1 MDFKDYY
8 EVLGVAPDVDD
19 KTLKTAYRK
28 LARKY
33 HPDVSKEADAEARFK
48 EVAEAYDVLRD
59 PHKRA
64 EYDQV
69 RLYQQQ
75 GERFQVPPDWQPGS
89 GDDYSDP
96 HAGFGADYSDFFESL
111 FGAAGRSQQ
120 GGFARRG
127 RDIELELPL
136 FLEESQAGSTKPLS
150 FTLPQRDELGRRVGE
165 TTKTLNVKI
174 PAGVADGNRI
184 HLDSQGEVG
193 PGGGPAGDLYI
204 EMTVSPHDVFTR
216 HGDDLEMVV
225 TIPMTAAALGT
236 KVLMHTL
243 EADREDFAE
252 DTKTVT
258 VEVPAGTQSGTRI
271 VVSERGVPR
280 LRRNGRGDLG
290 VTFIVQTPTKLDSHQ
305 KDLLRQLAEAREET
319 NASASVEKSGGRGM
333 FSRIKEAFGG

>member
-89 GDDYSDP
+89 GENYSDP
-96 HAGFGADYSDFFESL
+96 QAGFGEDYSDFFESL

-127 RDIELELPL
+127 RDVELELPL

-150 FTLPQRDELGRRVGE
+150 FSLPQRDELGRRVGE

-174 PAGVADGNRI
+174 PAGSTDGERI
-184 HLDSQGEVG
+184 RLKGQGE
-193 PGGGPAGDLYI
+193 PGIGGAQAGDLYLVI
-204 EMTVSPHDVFTR
+204 RLVPHLVFDVD
-216 HGDDLEMVV
+216 GQDLVV
-225 TIPMTAAALGT
+225 TVPLAPWEAALGA
-236 KVLMHTL
+236 KVQVPTL
-243 EADREDFAE
+243 DGQIMLSI
-252 DTKTVT
+252 
-258 VEVPAGTQSGTRI
+258 PAGSQNGA
-271 VVSERGVPR
+271 R
-280 LRRNGRGDLG
+280 LRVRGKGLAGKNGQGDLYA
-290 VTFIVQTPTKLDSHQ
+290 
-305 KDLLRQLAEAREET
+305 LLKVVMPPQGDEATQALWRQLAERA
-319 NASASVEKSGGRGM
+319 
-333 FSRIKEAFGG
+333 AFDPRRDWRKVR

>member
-89 GDDYSDP
+89 GENYSDSQ
-96 HAGFGADYSDFFESL
+96 AGFGEDYSDFFESL

-127 RDIELELPL
+127 RDVELELPL

-150 FTLPQRDELGRRVGE
+150 FSLPQRDELGRRVGE
-165 TTKTLNVKI
+165 TIKTLNVKI
-174 PAGVADGNRI
+174 PAGSTDGERI
-184 HLDSQGEVG
+184 RLKGQGE
-193 PGGGPAGDLYI
+193 PGIGGAQAGDLYLVI
-204 EMTVSPHDVFTR
+204 RLVPHPVFDVDGQDLLVTVP
-216 HGDDLEMVV
+216 LAPWE
-225 TIPMTAAALGT
+225 AALGA
-236 KVLMHTL
+236 KVQVPTL
-243 EADREDFAE
+243 DGQIMLSI
-252 DTKTVT
+252 
-258 VEVPAGTQSGTRI
+258 PAGSQSGA
-271 VVSERGVPR
+271 R
-280 LRRNGRGDLG
+280 LRVRGKGLAGKNGQGDLYA
-290 VTFIVQTPTKLDSHQ
+290 
-305 KDLLRQLAEAREET
+305 LLKVVMPPKGDEATQALWRQLAERA
-319 NASASVEKSGGRGM
+319 
-333 FSRIKEAFGG
+333 AFDPRRDWRKVR

>member
-8 EVLGVAPDVDD
+8 EVLGVTPDVDD

-127 RDIELELPL
+127 RDVELELPL

-150 FTLPQRDELGRRVGE
+150 FSLPQRDELGRRVGE

-174 PAGVADGNRI
+174 PAGSTDGERI
-184 HLDSQGEVG
+184 RLKGQGE
-193 PGGGPAGDLYI
+193 PGIGGAAAGDLYLVI
-204 EMTVSPHDVFTR
+204 RLVPHPVFDVD
-216 HGDDLEMVV
+216 GQDLVV
-225 TIPMTAAALGT
+225 GVPLAPWEAALGA
-236 KVLMHTL
+236 KVQVPTL
-243 EADREDFAE
+243 DGQIMLSI
-252 DTKTVT
+252 
-258 VEVPAGTQSGTRI
+258 PAGSQSGA
-271 VVSERGVPR
+271 R
-280 LRRNGRGDLG
+280 LRVRGKGLAGKGGQGDLYA
-290 VTFIVQTPTKLDSHQ
+290 
-305 KDLLRQLAEAREET
+305 LLKVVMPPKGDEETQALWRQLAERA
-319 NASASVEKSGGRGM
+319 
-333 FSRIKEAFGG
+333 AFDPRQDWRKVR

>member
-8 EVLGVAPDVDD
+8 EILGVAPDVDD

-89 GDDYSDP
+89 GENYSDP
-96 HAGFGADYSDFFESL
+96 HAGFGEDYSDFFESL
-111 FGAAGRSQQ
+111 FGAAGRSQH

-127 RDIELELPL
+127 RDVELELPL

-150 FTLPQRDELGRRVGE
+150 FSLPQRDELGRRVGE

-174 PAGVADGNRI
+174 PAGSTDGERI
-184 HLDSQGEVG
+184 RLKGQGE
-193 PGGGPAGDLYI
+193 PGIGGAEAGDLYLVI
-204 EMTVSPHDVFTR
+204 RLVPHPVFDVD
-216 HGDDLEMVV
+216 GQDLVV
-225 TIPMTAAALGT
+225 TVPLAPWEAALGA
-236 KVLMHTL
+236 KVQVPTL
-243 EADREDFAE
+243 DGQIMLSI
-252 DTKTVT
+252 
-258 VEVPAGTQSGTRI
+258 PAGSQSGA
-271 VVSERGVPR
+271 R
-280 LRRNGRGDLG
+280 LRVRGKGLAGKNGQGDLHAVLKVVMPPKG
-290 VTFIVQTPTKLDSHQ
+290 DEATQALW
-305 KDLLRQLAEAREET
+305 RQLAERA
-319 NASASVEKSGGRGM
+319 
-333 FSRIKEAFGG
+333 AFDPRQDWRKVR

>member
-19 KTLKTAYRK
+19 KTLKTTYRK

-69 RLYQQQ
+69 RRYQQQ

-89 GDDYSDP
+89 GADYSDP
-96 HAGFGADYSDFFESL
+96 HAGFGQDYSDFFESL

-150 FTLPQRDELGRRVGE
+150 FSLPQRDELGRRVGE

-174 PAGVADGNRI
+174 PAGSTDGERI
-184 HLDSQGEVG
+184 RLKGQGE
-193 PGGGPAGDLYI
+193 PGMGGAEAGDLYLVI
-204 EMTVSPHDVFTR
+204 RLVPHPLFDVDGQDLVVSVP
-216 HGDDLEMVV
+216 LAPWE
-225 TIPMTAAALGT
+225 AALGA
-236 KVLMHTL
+236 KVQVPTL
-243 EADREDFAE
+243 DGQIMLSI
-252 DTKTVT
+252 
-258 VEVPAGTQSGTRI
+258 PPGSQSGA
-271 VVSERGVPR
+271 R
-280 LRRNGRGDLG
+280 LRVRGKGLAGKAGQGDL
-290 VTFIVQTPTKLDSHQ
+290 HA
-305 KDLLRQLAEAREET
+305 LLKVVMPPKGDEETQALWRQLAERA
-319 NASASVEKSGGRGM
+319 
-333 FSRIKEAFGG
+333 AFDPRQDWRKV

>member
-111 FGAAGRSQQ
+111 FGAAGRSQH

-127 RDIELELPL
+127 RDVELELPL

-174 PAGVADGNRI
+174 PAGSTDGERI
-184 HLDSQGEVG
+184 RLKGQGEPGVG
-193 PGGGPAGDLYI
+193 GAEAGDLYLVI
-204 EMTVSPHDVFTR
+204 RLVPHPLFDVDGQDLVVSVP
-216 HGDDLEMVV
+216 LAPWE
-225 TIPMTAAALGT
+225 AALGA
-236 KVLMHTL
+236 KVQVPTL
-243 EADREDFAE
+243 DGQIMLSIPPGSQNGA
-252 DTKTVT
+252 
-258 VEVPAGTQSGTRI
+258 
-271 VVSERGVPR
+271 R
-280 LRRNGRGDLG
+280 LRVRGKGLVGKAGQGDLHALLKVVMPSRGDEETQALW
-290 VTFIVQTPTKLDSHQ
+290 
-305 KDLLRQLAEAREET
+305 RQLAERA
-319 NASASVEKSGGRGM
+319 
-333 FSRIKEAFGG
+333 AFDPRRDWRKV

>member
-127 RDIELELPL
+127 RDVELELPL

-174 PAGVADGNRI
+174 PAGSTDGERI
-184 HLDSQGEVG
+184 RLKGQGEPGVG
-193 PGGGPAGDLYI
+193 GAEAGDLYLVI
-204 EMTVSPHDVFTR
+204 RLVPHPLFDVDGQDLVVSVP
-216 HGDDLEMVV
+216 LAPWE
-225 TIPMTAAALGT
+225 AALGA
-236 KVLMHTL
+236 KVQ
-243 EADREDFAE
+243 
-252 DTKTVT
+252 
-258 VEVPAGTQSGTRI
+258 VPTPDGQIMLSIPPGSQNGA
-271 VVSERGVPR
+271 R
-280 LRRNGRGDLG
+280 LRVRGKGLVGKAGQGDL
-290 VTFIVQTPTKLDSHQ
+290 HA
-305 KDLLRQLAEAREET
+305 LLKVVMPPRRDEETQALWRQLAERA
-319 NASASVEKSGGRGM
+319 
-333 FSRIKEAFGG
+333 AFDPRRDWRKV

>member
-89 GDDYSDP
+89 GENYSDP
-96 HAGFGADYSDFFESL
+96 QAGFGEDYSDFFESL

-127 RDIELELPL
+127 RDVELELPL

-150 FTLPQRDELGRRVGE
+150 FSLPQRDELGRRVGE
-165 TTKTLNVKI
+165 TIKTLNVKI
-174 PAGVADGNRI
+174 PAGSTDGERI
-184 HLDSQGEVG
+184 RLKGQGE
-193 PGGGPAGDLYI
+193 PGIGGAQAGDLYLVI
-204 EMTVSPHDVFTR
+204 RLVPHPVFDVDGQDLLVTVP
-216 HGDDLEMVV
+216 LAPWE
-225 TIPMTAAALGT
+225 AALGA
-236 KVLMHTL
+236 KVQVPTL
-243 EADREDFAE
+243 DGQIMLSI
-252 DTKTVT
+252 
-258 VEVPAGTQSGTRI
+258 PAGSQSGA
-271 VVSERGVPR
+271 R
-280 LRRNGRGDLG
+280 LRVRGKGLAGKNGQGDLYA
-290 VTFIVQTPTKLDSHQ
+290 
-305 KDLLRQLAEAREET
+305 LLKVVMPPKGDEATQALWRQLAERA
-319 NASASVEKSGGRGM
+319 
-333 FSRIKEAFGG
+333 AFDPRRDWRKVR

>member
-174 PAGVADGNRI
+174 PAGSTDGERI
-184 HLDSQGEVG
+184 RLKGQGEPGVG
-193 PGGGPAGDLYI
+193 GAEAGDLYLVI
-204 EMTVSPHDVFTR
+204 RLVPHPLFDVDGQDLVVSVP
-216 HGDDLEMVV
+216 LAPWE
-225 TIPMTAAALGT
+225 AALGA
-236 KVLMHTL
+236 KVQVPTL
-243 EADREDFAE
+243 DGQIMLSIPPGSQNGA
-252 DTKTVT
+252 
-258 VEVPAGTQSGTRI
+258 
-271 VVSERGVPR
+271 R
-280 LRRNGRGDLG
+280 LRVRGKGLVGKAGQGDLHAQLKVVMPPRGDEETQALW
-290 VTFIVQTPTKLDSHQ
+290 
-305 KDLLRQLAEAREET
+305 RQLAERA
-319 NASASVEKSGGRGM
+319 
-333 FSRIKEAFGG
+333 AFDPRRDWRKV

>member
-111 FGAAGRSQQ
+111 FGAAGRSQH

-127 RDIELELPL
+127 RDVELELPL

-174 PAGVADGNRI
+174 PAGSTDGERI
-184 HLDSQGEVG
+184 RLKGQGEPGVG
-193 PGGGPAGDLYI
+193 GAEAGDLYLVI
-204 EMTVSPHDVFTR
+204 RLVPHPLFDVDGQDLVVSVP
-216 HGDDLEMVV
+216 LAPWE
-225 TIPMTAAALGT
+225 AALGA
-236 KVLMHTL
+236 KVQVPTL
-243 EADREDFAE
+243 DGQIMLSIPPGSQNGA
-252 DTKTVT
+252 
-258 VEVPAGTQSGTRI
+258 
-271 VVSERGVPR
+271 R
-280 LRRNGRGDLG
+280 LRVRGKGLVGKAGQGDLHALLNVVMPPRGDEETQALW
-290 VTFIVQTPTKLDSHQ
+290 
-305 KDLLRQLAEAREET
+305 RQLAERA
-319 NASASVEKSGGRGM
+319 
-333 FSRIKEAFGG
+333 AFDPRRDWRKV

>member
-1 MDFKDYY
+1 
-8 EVLGVAPDVDD
+8 
-19 KTLKTAYRK
+19 
-28 LARKY
+28 
-33 HPDVSKEADAEARFK
+33 
-48 EVAEAYDVLRD
+48 
-59 PHKRA
+59 
-64 EYDQV
+64 
-69 RLYQQQ
+69 
-75 GERFQVPPDWQPGS
+75 
-89 GDDYSDP
+89 
-96 HAGFGADYSDFFESL
+96 
-111 FGAAGRSQQ
+111 
-120 GGFARRG
+120 
-127 RDIELELPL
+127 
-136 FLEESQAGSTKPLS
+136 
-150 FTLPQRDELGRRVGE
+150 
-165 TTKTLNVKI
+165 
-174 PAGVADGNRI
+174 
-184 HLDSQGEVG
+184 
-193 PGGGPAGDLYI
+193 
-204 EMTVSPHDVFTR
+204 MTVSPHDVFTR

>member
-96 HAGFGADYSDFFESL
+96 HAGFGADHSDFFESL

-165 TTKTLNVKI
+165 TTKTRNVKI
-174 PAGVADGNRI
+174 PAGSTDGERI
-184 HLDSQGEVG
+184 RLKGQGEPGVG
-193 PGGGPAGDLYI
+193 GAEAGDLYLVI
-204 EMTVSPHDVFTR
+204 RLVPHPLFDVDGQDLVVSVP
-216 HGDDLEMVV
+216 LAPWE
-225 TIPMTAAALGT
+225 AALGA
-236 KVLMHTL
+236 KVQVPTL
-243 EADREDFAE
+243 DGQIMLSIPPGSQNGA
-252 DTKTVT
+252 
-258 VEVPAGTQSGTRI
+258 
-271 VVSERGVPR
+271 R
-280 LRRNGRGDLG
+280 LRVRGKGLVGKAGQGDLHALLKVVMPSRGDEETQALW
-290 VTFIVQTPTKLDSHQ
+290 
-305 KDLLRQLAEAREET
+305 RQLAERA
-319 NASASVEKSGGRGM
+319 
-333 FSRIKEAFGG
+333 AFDPRRDWRKV

>member
-111 FGAAGRSQQ
+111 FGAAGRSQH

-127 RDIELELPL
+127 RDVELELPL

-174 PAGVADGNRI
+174 PAGSTDGERI
-184 HLDSQGEVG
+184 RLKGQGEPGVG
-193 PGGGPAGDLYI
+193 GAEAGDLYLVI
-204 EMTVSPHDVFTR
+204 RLVPHPLFDVDGQDLVVSVP
-216 HGDDLEMVV
+216 LAPWE
-225 TIPMTAAALGT
+225 AALGA
-236 KVLMHTL
+236 KVQVPTL
-243 EADREDFAE
+243 DGQIMLSIPPGSQNGA
-252 DTKTVT
+252 
-258 VEVPAGTQSGTRI
+258 
-271 VVSERGVPR
+271 R
-280 LRRNGRGDLG
+280 LRVRGKGLVGKAGQGDLHALLKVVMPPRGDEKTQALW
-290 VTFIVQTPTKLDSHQ
+290 
-305 KDLLRQLAEAREET
+305 RQLAERA
-319 NASASVEKSGGRGM
+319 
-333 FSRIKEAFGG
+333 AFDPRRDWRKV

>member
-1 MDFKDYY
+1 M
-8 EVLGVAPDVDD
+8 
-19 KTLKTAYRK
+19 
-28 LARKY
+28 
-33 HPDVSKEADAEARFK
+33 SKEADAEARFK

-127 RDIELELPL
+127 RDVELELPL

-150 FTLPQRDELGRRVGE
+150 FSLPQRDELGRRVGE

-174 PAGVADGNRI
+174 PAGSTDGERI
-184 HLDSQGEVG
+184 RLKGQGE
-193 PGGGPAGDLYI
+193 PGIGGAAAGDLYLVI
-204 EMTVSPHDVFTR
+204 RLVPHPVFDVD
-216 HGDDLEMVV
+216 GQDLVV
-225 TIPMTAAALGT
+225 GVPLAPWEAALGA
-236 KVLMHTL
+236 KVQVPTL
-243 EADREDFAE
+243 DGQIMLSI
-252 DTKTVT
+252 
-258 VEVPAGTQSGTRI
+258 PAGSQSGA
-271 VVSERGVPR
+271 R
-280 LRRNGRGDLG
+280 LRVRGKGLAGKGGQGDLYA
-290 VTFIVQTPTKLDSHQ
+290 
-305 KDLLRQLAEAREET
+305 LLKVVMPPKGDEETQALWRQLAERA
-319 NASASVEKSGGRGM
+319 
-333 FSRIKEAFGG
+333 AFDPRQDWRKVR